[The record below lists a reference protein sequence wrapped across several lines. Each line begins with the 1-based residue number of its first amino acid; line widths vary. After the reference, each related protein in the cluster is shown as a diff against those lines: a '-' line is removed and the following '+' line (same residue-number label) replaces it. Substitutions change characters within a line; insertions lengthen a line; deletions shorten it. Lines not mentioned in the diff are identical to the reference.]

1 MVEFS
6 RSQPPSSRGPGRGP
20 LKAKTGVRIS
30 LGALLDSRNDSGCL
44 YLSDEQAIPD
54 PLG

>member
-1 MVEFS
+1 
-6 RSQPPSSRGPGRGP
+6 
-20 LKAKTGVRIS
+20 

-44 YLSDEQAIPD
+44 YLSDEKALPD